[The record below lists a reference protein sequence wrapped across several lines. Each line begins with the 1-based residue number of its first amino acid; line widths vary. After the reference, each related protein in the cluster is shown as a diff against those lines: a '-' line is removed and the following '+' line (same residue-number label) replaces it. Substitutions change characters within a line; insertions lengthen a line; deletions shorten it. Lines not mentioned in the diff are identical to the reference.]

1 MDTLKSYF
9 TKILPQ
15 GQNPRKG
22 SGKWRRGRTR
32 ERGRFVGAIP
42 HRSASTSHVDFDSQD
57 PDMDAI
63 SMGST
68 RTFSPA
74 LETFR
79 LQHRASEPYCP
90 TAVTA
95 VNSSHYLLQHQPQF
109 HNHPHHRLQLVNP
122 EGLRTP
128 PPSKPPRRDLIFS
141 VQLDTEGL
149 NDIGVEIDCVP
160 TSANSSPRDRRAS
173 FDGGSSGSPSSQSYT
188 RRQHELATADN
199 QGSCSSSSSPSEQR
213 SRGSTSGAVASGASG
228 LTFKVVSLTQ
238 GSRCNLDGRVKVHDE
253 IVDINGSALGKETRE
268 SASSQGRV
276 GLMRAG
282 ISRNTVVKSGN
293 DSTLKWHW
301 YLGNCD
307 LGK

>member
-9 TKILPQ
+9 TRMLPQ
-15 GQNPRKG
+15 GQAMRKG

-32 ERGRFVGAIP
+32 ERGRYVGGIP

-79 LQHRASEPYCP
+79 FQHRASEPYCP

-95 VNSSHYLLQHQPQF
+95 VNSGHYLLQHQALFHHHPQ
-109 HNHPHHRLQLVNP
+109 HRQNQLQQLNQ

-141 VQLDTEGL
+141 IQLDTEGL

-160 TSANSSPRDRRAS
+160 SSANSSPGELRAS
-173 FDGGSSGSPSSQSYT
+173 SEGASSGSPSSPTHT
-188 RRQHELATADN
+188 RGRGEGEGSER

-213 SRGSTSGAVASGASG
+213 SRSSVSGAASNDSG
-228 LTFKVVSLTQ
+228 LTFKVVSLPQ
-238 GSRCNLDGRVKVHDE
+238 GSRCNLDGRVKVDDE
-253 IVDINGSALGKETRE
+253 IVDINGTPLCKETRE
-268 SASSQGRV
+268 SAR
-276 GLMRAG
+276 
-282 ISRNTVVKSGN
+282 
-293 DSTLKWHW
+293 
-301 YLGNCD
+301 
-307 LGK
+307 

>member
-1 MDTLKSYF
+1 M
-9 TKILPQ
+9 LPQ
-15 GQNPRKG
+15 GQNMRKG

-32 ERGRFVGAIP
+32 ERGRYVGGLP

-63 SMGST
+63 SMGSS

-79 LQHRASEPYCP
+79 FQHRASEPYCP

-95 VNSSHYLLQHQPQF
+95 VNSGHYLLQHQPLF
-109 HNHPHHRLQLVNP
+109 HHQPHHRHNQLQQMNP

-128 PPSKPPRRDLIFS
+128 PPSKPPRRDLVFS

-160 TSANSSPRDRRAS
+160 TSANSSPKDRRAS
-173 FDGGSSGSPSSQSYT
+173 LDGGSSGSPSSQSHA
-188 RRQHELATADN
+188 RRQGEGATSERH
-199 QGSCSSSSSPSEQR
+199 GSCSSSSSPSEQR
-213 SRGSTSGAVASGASG
+213 NRGSTSGAAASNDSG
-228 LTFKVVSLTQ
+228 LTFMVVSLTQ

-253 IVDINGSALGKETRE
+253 IVDINGSALCKETRE
-268 SASSQGRV
+268 SAR
-276 GLMRAG
+276 
-282 ISRNTVVKSGN
+282 
-293 DSTLKWHW
+293 
-301 YLGNCD
+301 
-307 LGK
+307 